1 MRVDGFQWNENNVV
15 KNIINHDTY
24 PDEIEET
31 FYNPY
36 KLRKTL
42 QERYLLYGV
51 TDSGRYLFIVF
62 EIKRHASKNLV
73 RVISARNMTKK
84 EKSYYLRKK

>member
-1 MRVDGFQWNENNVV
+1 VRIDGFQWDEKNVV

-24 PDEIEET
+24 PDEIEEA

-36 KLRKTL
+36 KLRKTR
-42 QERYLLYGV
+42 ENRYLLYGK
-51 TDSGRYLFIVF
+51 TDSGRKLFVVF
-62 EIKRHASKNLV
+62 QIKRDGLRNLA

-84 EKSYYLRKK
+84 EKNYYLRKK